1 MYAILLKYNS
11 LKNII
16 FILSNLKK
24 MMDVFEIKGN
34 LNIIHIKFVYILNWN
49 INIWGYLDTKKSM
62 IIKKYSNRFTQY
74 K

>member
-1 MYAILLKYNS
+1 LYAILLKYNS